1 MDFHTKEQLCKQ
13 YNLSSLTE
21 VSLLHGGENQTY
33 IFESDK
39 NKFVVRQYR
48 EGRYI
53 AEQIEAEIHWLI
65 AMQKQ
70 MLVPEVVANKNGD
83 WITSVMKDE
92 GSIRYFV
99 VFRFINGSEILE
111 PRDKDYEKL
120 GSLMRMF
127 HEKTN
132 EVLKRVPQ
140 TWGGYER
147 PIYSEKKLIHEPLQ
161 RLLNASFLSDA
172 DKHKCMKIAERIQE
186 LTNSTQLGEKQFVH
200 GDMHFGNV
208 LVDKEDWYVL
218 DFDECGFGYK
228 EFDIGVPRLHLIAS
242 GQLEDVWGNF
252 MMGYGENISEAAI
265 RLGTA
270 SRIFYM
276 AGKIPLRLDIEPIRK
291 DPGAFIQRY
300 VQYAEKELCGE
311 TVI

>member
-1 MDFHTKEQLCKQ
+1 MDFHTKKWLCKQ
-13 YNLSSLTE
+13 YNLNSLMK

-33 IFESDK
+33 IFESEK

-48 EGRYI
+48 GGRYT

-65 AMQKQ
+65 AIQKQ
-70 MLVPEVVANKNGD
+70 MLVPEVVVNKSGG
-83 WITSVMKDE
+83 WVTSVKKDV
-92 GSIRYFV
+92 GSIQYFV
-99 VFRFINGSEILE
+99 VFRFISGSEILE
-111 PRDKDYEKL
+111 PKDKDYEKL

-132 EVLKRVPQ
+132 GVLKRMPQ
-140 TWGGYER
+140 TWRGYER
-147 PIYSEKKLIHEPLQ
+147 PIYSEKKTIHEPLQ
-161 RLLNASFLSDA
+161 RLLHTSFLSYA
-172 DKHKCMKIAERIQE
+172 EKNKCLRIAERIQE

-208 LVDKEDWYVL
+208 LVDEEDWYLL

-242 GQLEDVWGNF
+242 GQLEEVWGNF

-276 AGKIPLRLDIEPIRK
+276 AGKIPLRLDIEPIK
-291 DPGAFIQRY
+291 KNPGSFIRRY
-300 VQYAEKELCGE
+300 IQYVEEELCGE
-311 TVI
+311 TIV